1 MHYEKIKKYV
11 RDEQFLPGAWRM
23 YFSSNNLNINF
34 GVDWDYIR
42 WGSDADISQD
52 LYLVFDRENLPM
64 KGVY

>member
-1 MHYEKIKKYV
+1 
-11 RDEQFLPGAWRM
+11 M

-52 LYLVFDRENLPM
+52 LYFVFDRENLPM